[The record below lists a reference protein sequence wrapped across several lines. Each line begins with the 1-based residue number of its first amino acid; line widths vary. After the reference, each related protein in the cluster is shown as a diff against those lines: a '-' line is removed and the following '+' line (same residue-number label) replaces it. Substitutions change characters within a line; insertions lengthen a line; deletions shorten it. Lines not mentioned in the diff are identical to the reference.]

1 MDIFVS
7 MALMENEE
15 LKELETETR
24 VYEVGYLLLPYVQE
38 ADLEKESGRI
48 KEAITAAGGT
58 TFAEENPRLLALSYP
73 MYKVFSNKKTK
84 FENAYFGWVKFDGE
98 PKGVLKLK
106 KALDAEGNVLRYLII
121 KTVRENTLTRKPAA
135 FVSKPIKSAPKE
147 AIKEEESKEVINEAE
162 LDKTIDD
169 LIIA

>member
-1 MDIFVS
+1 
-7 MALMENEE
+7 MALMENDE
-15 LKELETETR
+15 LKELETELR

-38 ADLEKESGRI
+38 ADLAQEVSRV
-48 KEAITAAGGT
+48 KEAIVSAGGT
-58 TFAEENPRLLALSYP
+58 PFADENPRLLALAYP

-98 PKGVLKLK
+98 PKGILKLK
-106 KALDAEGNVLRYLII
+106 KALDAEGNVLRFLIT
-121 KTVRENTLTRKPAA
+121 KTVRENTVTMRRPAPFA
-135 FVSKPIKSAPKE
+135 SKPIRPATKE
-147 AIKEEESKEVINEAE
+147 TVKEDEPKEVINEEE